1 MFTVRNAARATA
13 ALGAA
18 AALTVA
24 GAGAAMDTTHTNATE
39 GNDVSVTF
47 TLDGGVID
55 GDTCGAVLT
64 PTASAAD
71 LAAKFAAGDL
81 ETLFQA
87 LVNDDN
93 VVVLR
98 DGLSPVAFL
107 GALGPL
113 GRNSVTVTASD
124 VPPNLYALVSV
135 CLSDRANPKVNPAF
149 LVGDPMEAVMGSLE
163 MGSAN
168 GGLDTASA
176 LLGGAGD
183 ADSGSDIGA
192 ILGGGL
198 GETGSAGEGE

>member
-1 MFTVRNAARATA
+1 MFTVRNAARTTA

-24 GAGAAMDTTHTNATE
+24 GAGAAMATTHTNATE

-47 TLDGGVID
+47 TLEAGELVDS
-55 GDTCGAVLT
+55 CAAVLT
-64 PTASAAD
+64 PTA
-71 LAAKFAAGDL
+71 AAGDL
-81 ETLFQA
+81 AAQLADGDLEVLIAALLTNENVIVLKNGVLPTA
-87 LVNDDN
+87 PLSLVNPT
-93 VVVLR
+93 
-98 DGLSPVAFL
+98 GK
-107 GALGPL
+107 
-113 GRNSVTVTASD
+113 VTAQN
-124 VPPNLYALVSV
+124 VPSNVYALVSV
-135 CLSDRANPKVNPAF
+135 CGSDPSNPEVNPF
-149 LVGDPMEAVMGSLE
+149 LLVGDPMEAVMGSLE